1 MIVKSKTLSKSTY
14 IRSLQC
20 LKSLYLYKN
29 YYKEKDPLPIE
40 LLRRFRQGT
49 QFGKLAWHLFPNGMD
64 MSPKSVFFHAIVRAA
79 KNVEAYLLQN
89 DTITLYEASFCYNS
103 ALTILDILEKK
114 NNLLYAY
121 EVKSSVEITPT
132 YLNDAAFQY
141 YVMTQAGFKPE
152 KFYIVHMRTGANLDN
167 IGTEDVCISD
177 VTAIVIDKQNF
188 VEEHIVKAFE
198 AMTDDKLLLVPK
210 GEHCT
215 KPYLCDFAGFCSR
228 QENTKNTTL

>member
-152 KFYIVHMRTGANLDN
+152 KFYIAN
-167 IGTEDVCISD
+167 I
-177 VTAIVIDKQNF
+177 
-188 VEEHIVKAFE
+188 
-198 AMTDDKLLLVPK
+198 
-210 GEHCT
+210 
-215 KPYLCDFAGFCSR
+215 
-228 QENTKNTTL
+228 

>member
-1 MIVKSKTLSKSTY
+1 MATRSKTLSKSSY

-29 YYKEKDPLPIE
+29 HYKEKDPLPIE
-40 LLRRFRQGT
+40 LLRRFKQGT
-49 QFGKLAWHLFPNGMD
+49 QFGRLAWLLFPNGMD
-64 MSPKSVFFHAIVRAA
+64 MSPKTAFPNAIVRAA
-79 KNVEAYLLQN
+79 QHVEACLLQN
-89 DTITLYEASFCYNS
+89 DNITLYEASFYSNS
-103 ALTILDILEKK
+103 ALTILDILVKK

-152 KFYIVHMRTGANLDN
+152 KFYIVHMRAGANLDH
-167 IGTEDVCISD
+167 IGTDDLCLSD
-177 VTAIVIDKQNF
+177 VTANIIEKQDF
-188 VEEHIVKAFE
+188 VEAHIAMAFE
-198 AMTDDKLLLVPK
+198 AMTDEKLLFATK

-228 QENTKNTTL
+228 QENTEKTTL